1 MAVQLSRGGSGNRR
15 DARVPDATHIPQ
27 PMPITTTNP
36 SNPVQFPKCNS
47 TTPAGDRG
55 EAVMPT
61 GGEND
66 IKGGYV

>member
-1 MAVQLSRGGSGNRR
+1 
-15 DARVPDATHIPQ
+15 
-27 PMPITTTNP
+27 MPITTTNP

-55 EAVMPT
+55 EAALPT